1 MAFSGEYESVSGD
14 QLFRVRM
21 VQPESQANISQ
32 MQSNDD
38 NLPAKHEIVRVGDV
52 CIFQKKNSTG
62 WSMGKVLHFFYHT
75 GKSGKAQQCKASSL
89 NIDSNKDNTS
99 VVCTLFHWHPP
110 LSLQSYVLATK
121 HDMNA
126 ATIFRLND
134 YVFTLSEK
142 CFSILQTEEIP
153 AIPTVMMQN
162 SLRID
167 LACAKHVTL
176 SNDALQF
183 LEDKLKNVIAIAD
196 EATSNDNDAS
206 TVPVWK
212 KLGCYTLTSVHKVQ
226 LHRGHLLSDIH
237 IGAAQAL
244 LAKQFPEISGFR
256 NTLCQSSP
264 FTENI

>member
-1 MAFSGEYESVSGD
+1 MAFSGEYKSVSGD
-14 QLFRVRM
+14 QFFRVRM

-99 VVCTLFHWHPP
+99 VVCILFHWHPP
-110 LSLQSYVLATK
+110 LSLQSYVLATE
-121 HDMNA
+121 HDMTA

-134 YVFTLSEK
+134 YAFTLSEK

-153 AIPTVMMQN
+153 AIPTVMKQN
-162 SLRID
+162 SLWID